1 MHEAST
7 IIHVPLD
14 MTELVKRDSDTNN
27 RQQSTLNV
35 PHKKTIIAQ
44 RINQET
50 NMTLDL

>member
-1 MHEAST
+1 MHKAST

-14 MTELVKRDSDTNN
+14 MTKLVKGDSDTNN
-27 RQQSTLNV
+27 QQQSTLNLH
-35 PHKKTIIAQ
+35 HKKTIIAQ